1 LKSVDQEFPSVEVT
15 DGFVQFFDGGTGGT
29 DLGTVQFE
37 WFVDNTLPVGPNAGL
52 FFDASVSYGNNFANR
67 LQAITIADL
76 MTLDNTVL
84 SAGWDTAVINLA
96 GSGAFDE
103 IEYEH
108 CVVGGTG
115 MKVDKSSLILAGYQ
129 TLSMWLLPLI
139 ISGIGIGLF
148 FIRKN

>member
-1 LKSVDQEFPSVEVT
+1 M
-15 DGFVQFFDGGTGGT
+15 DGFVQFFDGAT

-37 WFVDNTLPVGPNAGL
+37 WFEMNTVPLVSPGL
-52 FFDASVSYGNNFANR
+52 FFDATVDYNNNHANR

-76 MTLDNTVL
+76 MTLDNTVV
-84 SAGWDTAVINLA
+84 SAGWDKAVINLA
-96 GSGAFDE
+96 GSGAFDD

-115 MKVDKSSLILAGYQ
+115 MKIDKASLLLAGDQ
-129 TLSMWLLPLI
+129 TLSMWLLPII
-139 ISGIGIGLF
+139 ISGIGIALF